1 MHRVGAG
8 RIEVIREAL
17 LLTATATATA
27 TANTTAEDALKQ
39 KREHTFGL
47 YAHVEKHGDFLG

>member
-17 LLTATATATA
+17 LLTATATA